1 MERDVRGLRLRT
13 RWAPMN
19 FYQVTGHEIAGSAGF
34 DHGGQRLLGGGER
47 LVRGV
52 SARWDPR
59 PELELSVRVKAA
71 GIQIVLVEGRPDACR
86 ESGRGRQASLF
97 LGRSSANPACGGAQA
112 GEAPVVDEQW
122 RTCKAT
128 KGILD
133 V

>member
-1 MERDVRGLRLRT
+1 
-13 RWAPMN
+13 MN
-19 FYQVTGHEIAGSAGF
+19 FYQVTGHEIAESAGF

-47 LVRGV
+47 LVRDV
-52 SARWDPR
+52 SGRWDPR
-59 PELELSVRVKAA
+59 PELELSVKAKAA

-86 ESGRGRQASLF
+86 EISRGRQATLF
-97 LGRSSANPACGGAQA
+97 LGRSSGNPACGGAQA
-112 GEAPVVDEQW
+112 GEAPIVVGQW